1 MHSLIISVVRSKGLR
16 AVGIESLYAGEKPSY
31 ADYTTELDHGELMNV
46 ADAMCDI
53 FPFCTKD
60 EKDALC
66 LHIDHE
72 AAYKALLDRYAK
84 ARDLCDQLASGKK
97 ICGLEYEAKI
107 LTSGDPYGV
116 HVVIDNFRDMN
127 DMEFTRYC
135 AGNVWPEKL
144 PDTLYIKRVWD
155 YHC

>member
-16 AVGIESLYAGEKPSY
+16 AVGLASLCVGELPSY

-84 ARDLCDQLASGKK
+84 ARDLCDQLAGGKK

-116 HVVIDNFRDMN
+116 HVVVDNFRDMN
-127 DMEFTRYC
+127 DLEFTRYC
-135 AGNVWPEKL
+135 AGNLWAEKL
-144 PDTLYIKRVWD
+144 PDTLHIKRVWD

>member
-16 AVGIESLYAGEKPSY
+16 AVGIESLYAGEQPIY

-60 EKDALC
+60 EKNALR

-72 AAYKALLDRYAK
+72 AAHKALLDRYAQ
-84 ARDLCDQLASGKK
+84 ARDLLDRLAHGEKPTG
-97 ICGLEYEAKI
+97 IGYEASV
-107 LTSGDPYGV
+107 LVSGDRYGV
-116 HVVIDNFRDMN
+116 HVVVDNYRDLN
-127 DMEFTRYC
+127 DLEFIQYC
-135 AGNVWPEKL
+135 AGESFMKS
-144 PDTLYIKRVWD
+144 PDTLYIKRAWD